1 MTKSPSHDII
11 KYHVGGRYVALR
23 ILFCDDD
30 SKILAQLQKYVCE
43 YFEKGKLKRPEMK
56 VYVSGEE
63 LLKAEQKADIAFLD
77 VEMPGRSGI
86 YVGAELMKR
95 NPRTKIVIVTSYPD
109 YLDEAMRFRVF
120 RYLSKPINKNR
131 LFENLKDAIY
141 QYNIESIRIP
151 VETKDGVVT
160 LSSEDIICLEG
171 QKRGTK
177 ICTVD
182 GDLISVKGIQSW
194 QEELKI
200 PSFYASYRNYIIN
213 MKYVVYYMI
222 KEYPKASAVMNELSA
237 FLDFDEKTAR
247 FDTPECVQ
255 LLENMYDFAF
265 APDSDYTTSGSDN
278 FSDYF
283 AVYNSV
289 PSPSLAFPVGYP
301 KETVNDPKPFALENG
316 DVLLE
321 KFCTLAIPTE
331 SKNAENAWTYI
342 DFVTGDLTE
351 YIDNVTA
358 WSYSINRAYD
368 RNLTVLMLQR
378 QFNFTEEEAESA
390 LENFD
395 AIMEKYNAIPTID
408 DRLYASLYETVNAYL
423 TADKAPAEETAA
435 KLQASA
441 EQYFAE

>member
-171 QKRGTK
+171 QKRETK

-200 PSFYASYRNYIIN
+200 PSFYASYRNYIVN
-213 MKYVVYYMI
+213 MKYVASFSKDII
-222 KEYPKASAVMNELSA
+222 KLKYK
-237 FLDFDEKTAR
+237 D
-247 FDTPECVQ
+247 
-255 LLENMYDFAF
+255 
-265 APDSDYTTSGSDN
+265 
-278 FSDYF
+278 
-283 AVYNSV
+283 
-289 PSPSLAFPVGYP
+289 
-301 KETVNDPKPFALENG
+301 
-316 DVLLE
+316 
-321 KFCTLAIPTE
+321 
-331 SKNAENAWTYI
+331 
-342 DFVTGDLTE
+342 
-351 YIDNVTA
+351 
-358 WSYSINRAYD
+358 
-368 RNLTVLMLQR
+368 
-378 QFNFTEEEAESA
+378 
-390 LENFD
+390 
-395 AIMEKYNAIPTID
+395 MEI
-408 DRLYASLYETVNAYL
+408 NAYL
-423 TADKAPAEETAA
+423 ANRRYSEFKNKYLLYMEGM
-435 KLQASA
+435 Q
-441 EQYFAE
+441 

>member
-160 LSSEDIICLEG
+160 LSSEDIVCFEG

-182 GDLISVKGIQSW
+182 GEVISVKGIQSW

-200 PSFYASYRNYIIN
+200 PSFYASYRNYIVN
-213 MKYVVYYMI
+213 MKYVASFSKDII
-222 KEYPKASAVMNELSA
+222 KLKYK
-237 FLDFDEKTAR
+237 D
-247 FDTPECVQ
+247 
-255 LLENMYDFAF
+255 
-265 APDSDYTTSGSDN
+265 
-278 FSDYF
+278 
-283 AVYNSV
+283 
-289 PSPSLAFPVGYP
+289 
-301 KETVNDPKPFALENG
+301 
-316 DVLLE
+316 
-321 KFCTLAIPTE
+321 
-331 SKNAENAWTYI
+331 
-342 DFVTGDLTE
+342 
-351 YIDNVTA
+351 
-358 WSYSINRAYD
+358 
-368 RNLTVLMLQR
+368 
-378 QFNFTEEEAESA
+378 
-390 LENFD
+390 
-395 AIMEKYNAIPTID
+395 MEI
-408 DRLYASLYETVNAYL
+408 NAYL
-423 TADKAPAEETAA
+423 
-435 KLQASA
+435 ASRRYS
-441 EQYFAE
+441 EFKNKYLLYMEGMQ

>member
-1 MTKSPSHDII
+1 MPDMNKKTILVVDDDHEIVRAI
-11 KYHVGGRYVALR
+11 TITLEREGYHVLNAYDGLQALDCVTSR
-23 ILFCDDD
+23 EVHLIIIDVMMPKLDGLSAVMKIREKKNLPIIILSAKGED
-30 SKILAQLQKYVCE
+30 SDKILGLSMGADDYISKPFNPMELVARVKSQLRRYTDLGDINTRSDNVIVNGRLT
-43 YFEKGKLKRPEMK
+43 FKLDEH
-56 VYVSGEE
+56 VLYADGEPVKLTATE
-63 LLKAEQKADIAFLD
+63 
-77 VEMPGRSGI
+77 
-86 YVGAELMKR
+86 
-95 NPRTKIVIVTSYPD
+95 TKIVELP
-109 YLDEAMRFRVF
+109 E
-120 RYLSKPINKNR
+120 
-131 LFENLKDAIY
+131 
-141 QYNIESIRIP
+141 
-151 VETKDGVVT
+151 T
-160 LSSEDIICLEG
+160 LSFSTLNDWTQQAEKGSE
-171 QKRGTK
+171 
-177 ICTVD
+177 
-182 GDLISVKGIQSW
+182 
-194 QEELKI
+194 
-200 PSFYASYRNYIIN
+200 
-213 MKYVVYYMI
+213 YYMI

-408 DRLYASLYETVNAYL
+408 DRLYASLYKTVNAYL